1 MKNKNFKI
9 SGLSILEAL
18 VSTAIVGIGFIAI
31 LQMTNFSVQ
40 SIDRSADRTKA
51 NYLTEMIA
59 EDVLGSKNSLYGIA
73 SDSEDIQIKGDGTI
87 TLSGGG
93 DASNI
98 QKFSQHLAQNTWN
111 AGLNCAGTTNTATG
125 GPQFQENIYETQ
137 EVDAPRNK
145 EAKWDAIFGENRFLK
160 CTNATEEKKIQVF
173 KVCRWD
179 ECDYKLDAIT
189 DDPMYIGRVEMK
201 LNDGKKRKFLYF
213 QTDYKL
219 RR

>member
-1 MKNKNFKI
+1 MKRRNFKI

-59 EDVLGSKNSLYGIA
+59 EDVLGSKNALYGIA
-73 SDSEDIQIKGDGTI
+73 SDSEDLQIRGDGTI

-98 QKFSQHLAQNTWN
+98 QKFSQHLAQNTWS
-111 AGLNCAGTTNTATG
+111 AGLNCQGTTNTATG
-125 GPQFQENIYETQ
+125 GAQFQENIYETQ

-145 EAKWDAIFGENRFLK
+145 EAKWNTIFEENRFLK
-160 CTNATEEKKIQVF
+160 CKSSSEEKKLQVF
-173 KVCRWD
+173 QICRWD
-179 ECDYKLDAIT
+179 ECDYKVDSIT
-189 DDPMYIGRVEMK
+189 DEPLYIGRVEMK
-201 LNDGKKRKFLYF
+201 LNQGKKRKFIYF
-213 QTDYKL
+213 QTDYKIKP
-219 RR
+219 

>member
-1 MKNKNFKI
+1 MSKPKKNI

-18 VSTAIVGIGFIAI
+18 VSTVIVGIGFVAI

-40 SIDRSADRTKA
+40 SIDRSGDRTKA
-51 NYLTEMIA
+51 NFLTEMIA
-59 EDVLGSKNSLYGIA
+59 EDIIGSKKSFFGASNDDSDIVFDSAGVASLNG
-73 SDSEDIQIKGDGTI
+73 Q
-87 TLSGGG
+87 TLST
-93 DASNI
+93 
-98 QKFSQHLAQNTWN
+98 FTEHLSDNGWN
-111 AGLNCAGTTNTATG
+111 ANLACGANNATG
-125 GPQFQENIYETQ
+125 GTADQKKENIYEEQ
-137 EVDAPRNK
+137 KIDAPRNK

-160 CTNATEEKKIQVF
+160 CTNTTEEKKIQVF